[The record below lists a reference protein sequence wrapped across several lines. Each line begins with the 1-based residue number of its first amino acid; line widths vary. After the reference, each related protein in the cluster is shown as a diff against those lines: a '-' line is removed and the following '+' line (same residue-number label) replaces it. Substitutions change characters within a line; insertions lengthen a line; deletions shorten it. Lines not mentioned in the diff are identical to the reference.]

1 MSKLRSLQ
9 ARTLRRS
16 LLLRGAGLVAAYTVA
31 FVLFAVTALP
41 WLFQQA
47 AYAVADVTSPW
58 EYVTEEEFNDLQ
70 GRIDLGHWSG
80 DGLYA
85 VRNLRTYDAFR
96 AATDEL
102 TVALYFLGAG
112 AIVVLTAGRALRRF
126 DDLSVAV
133 AGLFAD
139 RLAPIELPDEL
150 AATRAEL
157 TEIQNRALS
166 DERTAKAAERRK
178 NELVAYLAH
187 DIRTPLTSVIGYLSI
202 LKESPELP
210 AEARAKYA
218 GIACEKAERLE
229 DLVDEFFEITRYDLQ
244 AIPIEREPVDVRT
257 FCEQVADELFPDAQA
272 KRVRVEVA
280 APEDACVF
288 VDPDKMARAVSNV
301 LKNAVAFA
309 TPGSTVDVR
318 AGIGAPPGADAA
330 GAEARTAGET
340 GVAVGMAGEAGVAAG
355 ADAGV
360 GAAPSEGD
368 KAASAGESAFIRV
381 ADEGKEISPAHLESI
396 FEKFFR
402 EDGARGTNGGGAG
415 LGLAIAKEIVEA
427 HGGSIR
433 AESAAG
439 RTVFTISFPR

>member
-31 FVLFAVTALP
+31 FALFAVTALP

-85 VRNLRTYDAFR
+85 VRSLRTYDAFR

-272 KRVRVEVA
+272 KRVRVEVT

-309 TPGSTVDVR
+309 APGSTVDVR
-318 AGIGAPPGADAA
+318 AGIGALPGADAA
-330 GAEARTAGET
+330 GT
-340 GVAVGMAGEAGVAAG
+340 AGEAGVG
-355 ADAGV
+355 P
-360 GAAPSEGD
+360 APGDGD

-381 ADEGKEISPAHLESI
+381 ADDGKEISPAHLESI